1 MATPRENKFLITL
14 VRKTV
19 TENTHQSFVCTTD
32 HAKQL
37 NKYLSNE
44 DTVDI
49 VFDAL
54 VERCELESQNSVV
67 VTKCIDVAKNNLSH
81 FPPGLEALAKLDRF
95 CHALIAPESPHA
107 SNSSVH
113 KSVEYM
119 IAVITKHLDSLGPE
133 ATERWTGV
141 KRGSPVSI
149 APPAPSS
156 AAVPAPVKVASA
168 PANAVPAPAAESAK
182 NSEDPLIANFA
193 DIKFAA
199 VRERLGLSG
208 GKPAGKTAR
217 SLLDS
222 IFFGGQFNKGDEKQP
237 EVDVDDSV
245 NIGDS
250 LNMQSSVM
258 IVRENKISEM
268 KILEGDHLARN
279 KNAPKLFNYK
289 FYADQT
295 PLQMSKEET
304 NKIIDT
310 LTAPKK
316 ERKPQVIAASSNVMI
331 KLICDIYRDVF
342 IGGKSHSAT
351 DQVLSFFLEMLDSPQ
366 PEARIHAFNLLFNLS
381 VHINLFE
388 DGNAVF
394 SEKTQMP
401 RTRIGET
408 DHMRAIQQDLY
419 EKCVE
424 MALYLLHNDEEDV
437 RVWNTVLTCWL
448 MFVTSKGK
456 IERTSVMDLDI
467 RILAKFVKISMLE
480 STDEDLHRKLILL
493 LVNSL
498 YDDPN
503 KLNQKKLHRIGGI
516 RFILDQYTFTHSLQ
530 ARRNI
535 FCVVFDTVV
544 LSLGKRKEF
553 SEENVGIVFEL
564 LRRIEAPWYL
574 AQIFKFLPDKFVE
587 VFVKFLFF
595 DLLLKDPS
603 LSPIKQKVDRSFM
616 VAFMYELEK
625 LSANFLKMKPEFETR
640 STDMMKTKENQD
652 ENLKTLRALL
662 TSDNESERR
671 NGEAWLFVVLKIG
684 EEKGWPGAALKA
696 KVEALSNELCRHP
709 DPRVR
714 RIYLSV
720 TEKMMLR
727 MKSRIEKHGDE
738 AKVKEIIRLVN
749 DNLGKLV
756 SFGEKNQTNLLA
768 MLYIIMDFVC
778 ALLSN
783 ISEITDSSVI
793 PGGSDPELVTVDGL
807 CNLFLQGNARIS
819 GIILSGINIT
829 ILHHIFVN
837 LKPSSSNLTPST
849 SRQNRNNSTIRA
861 VRTTLLMLIAR
872 KCDVPNNKE
881 LIASIGGMSF
891 FKDLIKDPNPLI
903 SFHSATFLM
912 ERLHKDR
919 PAVYTDLTQRLTTL
933 AQQTHNDKLLGN
945 AYLQYRNICD
955 VFQEVL

>member
-1 MATPRENKFLITL
+1 MATPRENRFLSTL
-14 VRKTV
+14 VRKSV
-19 TENTHQSFVCTTD
+19 VENTHQSFVSTTE

-37 NKYLSNE
+37 NKYLTNE

-49 VFDAL
+49 VYDAL
-54 VERCELESQNSVV
+54 IERYESESQNQTIT
-67 VTKCIDVAKNNLSH
+67 TKCIDVAKNNLSQ
-81 FPPGLEALAKLDRF
+81 FPPGLETLAKLDRF
-95 CHALIAPESPHA
+95 CHALIAA
-107 SNSSVH
+107 DSNRTPNQSLQ
-113 KSVEYM
+113 KSAEYM
-119 IAVITKHLDSLGPE
+119 IAVITKHLETLGPE
-133 ATERWTGV
+133 AADKWTGV
-141 KRGSPVSI
+141 RRGSPI
-149 APPAPSS
+149 AAPPANKMVSTSAS
-156 AAVPAPVKVASA
+156 AAPT
-168 PANAVPAPAAESAK
+168 PAAATSAESEKSAGGGT
-182 NSEDPLIANFA
+182 LINNFA
-193 DIKFAA
+193 DIKFAN
-199 VRERLGLSG
+199 VRARLGLSG
-208 GKPAGKTAR
+208 SSKTAR

-222 IFFGGQFNKGDEKQP
+222 IFFGGQFNKPDEKQP
-237 EVDVDDSV
+237 DADTENSF

-250 LNMQSSVM
+250 LSMQNDVHV
-258 IVRENKISEM
+258 VRENKISEM
-268 KILEGDHLARN
+268 KMLEGDHVTRN

-295 PLQMSKEET
+295 PLQMPKEDT

-342 IGGKSHSAT
+342 IGGKPHAAT

-381 VHINLFE
+381 LHINLFE

-456 IERTSVMDLDI
+456 IERKSVMDLDI

-493 LVNSL
+493 LINSL

-503 KLNQKKLHRIGGI
+503 KLNQKKLHRIGGV

-530 ARRNI
+530 ARRNM

-544 LSLGKRKEF
+544 LSLSKRKEF
-553 SEENVGIVFEL
+553 SEENVAIVFEL

-603 LSPIKQKVDRSFM
+603 LSHIKQKVDRSFM
-616 VAFMYELEK
+616 VAFMYELAQ

-727 MKSRIEKHGDE
+727 MKSRIEKPGDE
-738 AKVKEIIRLVN
+738 AKVKEMIRLVN

-783 ISEITDSSVI
+783 ISEITDTSLLPVS
-793 PGGSDPELVTVDGL
+793 GDPELVNVDGL

-819 GIILSGINIT
+819 ASMLTGINIT

-837 LKPSSSNLTPST
+837 LKPSSVALLAGT

-861 VRTTLLMLIAR
+861 VRTTLLILIAR
-872 KCDVPNNKE
+872 KCDVANNKD

-903 SFHSATFLM
+903 AFHAATFLM
-912 ERLHKDR
+912 NRLHQDR
-919 PAVYTDLTQRLTTL
+919 PAVYTDLLQRLTTL
-933 AQQTHNDKLLGN
+933 AQQTNNDKLLGN

-955 VFQEVL
+955 VFQEAL